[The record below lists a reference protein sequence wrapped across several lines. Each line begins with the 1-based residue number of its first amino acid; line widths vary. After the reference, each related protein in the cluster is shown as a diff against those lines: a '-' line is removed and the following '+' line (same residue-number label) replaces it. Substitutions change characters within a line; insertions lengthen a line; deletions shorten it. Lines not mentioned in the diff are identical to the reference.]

1 MFKDLKSYF
10 AYDVIDDRRL
20 KWDFAANTRIYRK
33 AKKMLQAKN
42 PKSVISVKSVGPCS
56 AH

>member
-42 PKSVISVKSVGPCS
+42 PKSVISVKSVAPCS